1 MKVFVGVVVLL
12 SLFVFAGAASAQPQ
26 SVDETLNVVYEL
38 FPMVRAFLEP
48 ILIAVAVFLATGV
61 AFLVAVGHFLL
72 SLYRSSLIKDRE
84 FVLTILNKMKIVAQ
98 LTPSTEDDEAIQKQI
113 DELMALSS
121 KAEG

>member
-1 MKVFVGVVVLL
+1 VKVLFGVLVVL
-12 SLFVFAGAASAQPQ
+12 SLFVFAGVASAQPQ
-26 SVDETLNVVYEL
+26 SVDDTLNVVYEL

-113 DELMALSS
+113 DELMALSP